1 MPSQEFVAYPVERA
15 TAYRSAG
22 YFAGLPLDTI
32 LTDAARRRP
41 RHRAVLDDTTALTYA
56 ELDAAADR
64 LAAGLAG
71 AGITPGDRVLLQLPN
86 GCRFVVALF
95 ALLRAG
101 AVPVLCLPGH
111 RRADLAHFL
120 EVSGA
125 TTLVIA
131 DTAGGFDYRAM
142 ATQLVEDRPGLR
154 VIVAGDAG
162 PFLPWE
168 ELDAASA
175 AARRPPIDPQQ
186 PALLLAS
193 GGTTGAPKL
202 IPRTHD
208 DYRYNVTAS
217 AGVCALSC
225 DDVYLAVLPAA
236 HNFALACPGLL
247 GALSVGATVVF
258 TTDPSPES
266 AFATI
271 TRHGVT
277 VTALVPTL
285 ATLWAQ
291 ACEWEPVTP
300 DTLRLL
306 QVGGAKLGPDEARL
320 LRDALGT
327 EVQQVFGMAEGLL
340 CYTRPGDAAELVEHT
355 QGRPL
360 CVDDELLVVGDD
372 GTPAEPG
379 VEGELWVR
387 GPYTINGYYNA
398 EAVNKRAF
406 NPDGFFRSG
415 DQVRLRQDGY
425 LEVTGRIKDVI
436 QRAGETV
443 AAEELEVHLLAHPAI
458 SAAAAVGLPDPYLG
472 EQICAAVVFHADP
485 LTLTQLH
492 HHLEGRG
499 VAAHARPDTVVA
511 MAALPTTAVGKVD
524 KKAIVRL
531 ISVDTEPAGDR

>member
-1 MPSQEFVAYPVERA
+1 MPVALKIRTRGEPMPSQEFVAYPVERA

-193 GGTTGAPKL
+193 GGTTGAPEL

-208 DYRYNVTAS
+208 DYRYDVTA
-217 AGVCALSC
+217 
-225 DDVYLAVLPAA
+225 
-236 HNFALACPGLL
+236 
-247 GALSVGATVVF
+247 T
-258 TTDPSPES
+258 
-266 AFATI
+266 
-271 TRHGVT
+271 
-277 VTALVPTL
+277 
-285 ATLWAQ
+285 
-291 ACEWEPVTP
+291 
-300 DTLRLL
+300 
-306 QVGGAKLGPDEARL
+306 
-320 LRDALGT
+320 
-327 EVQQVFGMAEGLL
+327 
-340 CYTRPGDAAELVEHT
+340 
-355 QGRPL
+355 
-360 CVDDELLVVGDD
+360 
-372 GTPAEPG
+372 PG
-379 VEGELWVR
+379 V
-387 GPYTINGYYNA
+387 
-398 EAVNKRAF
+398 
-406 NPDGFFRSG
+406 
-415 DQVRLRQDGY
+415 
-425 LEVTGRIKDVI
+425 
-436 QRAGETV
+436 
-443 AAEELEVHLLAHPAI
+443 
-458 SAAAAVGLPDPYLG
+458 
-472 EQICAAVVFHADP
+472 
-485 LTLTQLH
+485 
-492 HHLEGRG
+492 
-499 VAAHARPDTVVA
+499 
-511 MAALPTTAVGKVD
+511 
-524 KKAIVRL
+524 
-531 ISVDTEPAGDR
+531 